1 MIIPFLNFHG
11 RCEEAVTTY
20 AKLFGFEPRFL
31 KFSMAPDRGFEVSP
45 QELDKVMFTLF
56 QIAGN
61 TIYATDHYPG
71 LDTIPGQGMSIN
83 LIADK
88 ETLESVFSK
97 LVPKAQIGMTFQK
110 TLWSAWYASLTDEFG
125 VVWQFSLNE

>member
-11 RCEEAVTTY
+11 RTEEAVTYY
-20 AKLFGFEPRFL
+20 ASLFDFKPQFL
-31 KFSMAPDRGFEVSP
+31 KFSMAPDRGFDVPEAMN
-45 QELDKVMFTLF
+45 DKVMFTLF

-71 LDTIPGQGMSIN
+71 LDSVPGQGMSIN

-88 ETLESVFSK
+88 ATLESVFKK
-97 LVPKAQIGMTFQK
+97 LAPEGKVGMNFQK
-110 TLWSAWYASLTDEFG
+110 TLWSGWYASLIDKYG
-125 VVWQFSLNE
+125 IVWQFSLNE